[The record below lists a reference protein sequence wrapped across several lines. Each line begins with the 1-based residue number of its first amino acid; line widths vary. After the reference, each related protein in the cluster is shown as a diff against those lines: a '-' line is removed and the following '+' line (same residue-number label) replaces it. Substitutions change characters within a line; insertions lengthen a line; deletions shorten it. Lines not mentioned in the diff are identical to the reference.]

1 MMGHGSIYTLSI
13 VSIFHLKDGQNF
25 ANFFKSFLAAEFMR
39 HTLIPIIK
47 TGREWTFL
55 IPISNHTT
63 EVQYCMLFPM
73 NIAKIH
79 GFAIENLIFNT
90 TISFLVKS

>member
-1 MMGHGSIYTLSI
+1 MGHGSIYTLSI

-55 IPISNHTT
+55 IPTRSFQTSPGGQIVVLYATA
-63 EVQYCMLFPM
+63 VILV
-73 NIAKIH
+73 
-79 GFAIENLIFNT
+79 GFGRFSAIFHEC
-90 TISFLVKS
+90 

>member
-1 MMGHGSIYTLSI
+1 MMGHGWIYTLSI
-13 VSIFHLKDGQNF
+13 VSIFHLKDGPKF

-55 IPISNHTT
+55 IPSLSAVFDQN
-63 EVQYCMLFPM
+63 
-73 NIAKIH
+73 
-79 GFAIENLIFNT
+79 
-90 TISFLVKS
+90 

>member
-1 MMGHGSIYTLSI
+1 MGHGWIYTLSI

-25 ANFFKSFLAAEFMR
+25 ANFFTSFLAAEFMR

-55 IPISNHTT
+55 IPTFNLGHMDKYGFLQGVKHVTSNR
-63 EVQYCMLFPM
+63 F
-73 NIAKIH
+73 
-79 GFAIENLIFNT
+79 
-90 TISFLVKS
+90 

>member
-1 MMGHGSIYTLSI
+1 MGHGSIYTLSI

-55 IPISNHTT
+55 IPTFF
-63 EVQYCMLFPM
+63 LFLSLSCVEP
-73 NIAKIH
+73 KV
-79 GFAIENLIFNT
+79 AIPCL
-90 TISFLVKS
+90 SL

>member
-1 MMGHGSIYTLSI
+1 MGHGSIYTLSI

-55 IPISNHTT
+55 IPISMNLRKGKT
-63 EVQYCMLFPM
+63 ETQNPCALKKM
-73 NIAKIH
+73 KH
-79 GFAIENLIFNT
+79 
-90 TISFLVKS
+90 KS

>member
-1 MMGHGSIYTLSI
+1 MGHGSIYTLSI

-55 IPISNHTT
+55 IPTSSSVLTSRILADLNHSGR
-63 EVQYCMLFPM
+63 VSICINGIL
-73 NIAKIH
+73 
-79 GFAIENLIFNT
+79 
-90 TISFLVKS
+90 SV

>member
-1 MMGHGSIYTLSI
+1 MMGHGWIYTLSI
-13 VSIFHLKDGQNF
+13 VSIFHLEDGPKF

-55 IPISNHTT
+55 IPSLSI
-63 EVQYCMLFPM
+63 EV
-73 NIAKIH
+73 NT
-79 GFAIENLIFNT
+79 FNT
-90 TISFLVKS
+90 TYEMAGPAKY

>member
-1 MMGHGSIYTLSI
+1 MGHGSIYTLSI

-55 IPISNHTT
+55 IPTLRDYNLEFVIGGFSLLLGP
-63 EVQYCMLFPM
+63 VQRGL
-73 NIAKIH
+73 AVVT
-79 GFAIENLIFNT
+79 FNQR
-90 TISFLVKS
+90 V

>member
-1 MMGHGSIYTLSI
+1 MGHGSIYTLSI

-55 IPISNHTT
+55 ITT
-63 EVQYCMLFPM
+63 PLDTFATMLWCLFL
-73 NIAKIH
+73 NI
-79 GFAIENLIFNT
+79 FLNLIY
-90 TISFLVKS
+90 IAV

>member
-1 MMGHGSIYTLSI
+1 MGHGSIYTLSI
-13 VSIFHLKDGQNF
+13 VSIFHLEDGPKF

-55 IPISNHTT
+55 IPI
-63 EVQYCMLFPM
+63 
-73 NIAKIH
+73 
-79 GFAIENLIFNT
+79 
-90 TISFLVKS
+90 

>member
-39 HTLIPIIK
+39 HTLIPIINVM
-47 TGREWTFL
+47 RDRILL
-55 IPISNHTT
+55 IPTDT
-63 EVQYCMLFPM
+63 KDL
-73 NIAKIH
+73 A
-79 GFAIENLIFNT
+79 
-90 TISFLVKS
+90 

>member
-1 MMGHGSIYTLSI
+1 MGHGSIYTLSI

-55 IPISNHTT
+55 IPIFLLA
-63 EVQYCMLFPM
+63 QDFKARAKYYQLAQ
-73 NIAKIH
+73 NI
-79 GFAIENLIFNT
+79 L
-90 TISFLVKS
+90 

>member
-1 MMGHGSIYTLSI
+1 MGHGSIYTLSI

-47 TGREWTFL
+47 MGREWTFL
-55 IPISNHTT
+55 IP
-63 EVQYCMLFPM
+63 
-73 NIAKIH
+73 
-79 GFAIENLIFNT
+79 
-90 TISFLVKS
+90 TISCVLGFLVRLEALLKRQKAGCKDL

>member
-55 IPISNHTT
+55 TP
-63 EVQYCMLFPM
+63 
-73 NIAKIH
+73 
-79 GFAIENLIFNT
+79 
-90 TISFLVKS
+90 TISADEAVVSYVHLFFYIGCPKKIVFWHFQYHQNYLR

>member
-1 MMGHGSIYTLSI
+1 MMGHGWIYTLSI
-13 VSIFHLKDGQNF
+13 VSIFHLKDGPKF

-55 IPISNHTT
+55 IPRDRDRERERQKERQRDRTRESDRDGDTHI
-63 EVQYCMLFPM
+63 Y
-73 NIAKIH
+73 IYI
-79 GFAIENLIFNT
+79 
-90 TISFLVKS
+90 